1 MTQKNHADLQSR
13 LIGEVSIAD
22 LITYFGV
29 TELLDNIGVEAVKAY
44 LESELAELQVDAND
58 MDSE

>member
-1 MTQKNHADLQSR
+1 MTQKNHADLQNR

>member
-1 MTQKNHADLQSR
+1 M
-13 LIGEVSIAD
+13 IGEVSIAD